1 MRAGS
6 DFAGTVLAC
15 SPPAFR
21 EGPAPKLCIGDT
33 VVGLATG
40 CLGYQVVADSKTL
53 ARIPASVAAGLGA
66 TLPTVAITGDAAFR
80 LATLRSGDRC
90 GLLPA
95 YSRVIKP
102 KICNP
107 RL

>member
-15 SPPAFR
+15 GPPA
-21 EGPAPKLCIGDT
+21 PAGAPGLELRTGDT

-40 CLGYQVVADSKTL
+40 CLGSQVLAVAKTL
-53 ARIPASVAAGLGA
+53 ARLPATIATGLGA

-80 LATLRSGDRC
+80 LVALRPGERWD
-90 GLLPA
+90 LFT
-95 YSRVIKP
+95 
-102 KICNP
+102 
-107 RL
+107 